1 MTEAEFLG
9 TLRVV
14 EEKWRLRGEF
24 GNIRTYCE
32 CCEGRY
38 ECSPLTAVAEWV
50 LGEYYPVEMGGMAMA
65 KLCLDARLGC
75 LLVDAADN
83 RTVFMNFPSHYAK
96 DVERM
101 RRLLLDATGLSQTA
115 EETDRRSC
123 TSEAGATS
131 ESSECS

>member
-24 GNIRTYCE
+24 GSIRTYCE

-50 LGEYYPVEMGGMAMA
+50 LDEYYPVEMGGVAMA

-83 RTVFMNFPSHYAK
+83 RTVFMNFPPRYAE

-101 RRLLLDATGLSQTA
+101 RRLLLDATGLSRTA
-115 EETDRRSC
+115 DETDRSSYA
-123 TSEAGATS
+123 SEAVGTR
-131 ESSECS
+131 ESPGC